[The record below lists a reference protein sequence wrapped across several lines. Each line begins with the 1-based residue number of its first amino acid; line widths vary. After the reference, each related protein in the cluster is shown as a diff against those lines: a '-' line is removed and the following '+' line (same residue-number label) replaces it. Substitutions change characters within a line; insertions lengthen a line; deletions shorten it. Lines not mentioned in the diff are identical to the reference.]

1 MHTVKRLC
9 KDTAGMQPSAHH
21 GEKPQEKPTLLI
33 TLILDLQPPELQE
46 IHFSCLSLPP
56 CNILLWQPKQT
67 KISLPLFPYSKAKFA
82 CYSGCFLTSY
92 FCIPLPYKEKGR
104 SAGAAERRYST
115 SKVRETPVRQ

>member
-9 KDTAGMQPSAHH
+9 KDTAGMQPSACH

-56 CNILLWQPKQT
+56 CDILLWQPKQT
-67 KISLPLFPYSKAKFA
+67 KT
-82 CYSGCFLTSY
+82 SGEIGVRRSETSS
-92 FCIPLPYKEKGR
+92 PTVTGGEARHLGADA
-104 SAGAAERRYST
+104 AGCE
-115 SKVRETPVRQ
+115 VWEGGE